1 MHYILSI
8 FVLWVSLL
16 MVSFEVSVL
25 FNKTEYLVNNSD
37 NCKNEV
43 QGILMAIGSYFVIV
57 IPIVVITTIEF
68 VRIEIKKLIYIISI
82 STYIFIR
89 IFIGLPFLDANSA
102 NQTLC
107 GELDYKYISYII
119 IGEMCQVGIIIT
131 SIILYLLVGLIR
143 QRTTIRRPTNIPI
156 LEQLPRTD
164 SPTETLVYHTYVT

>member
-16 MVSFEVSVL
+16 MVSFEVTVL
-25 FNKTEYLVNNSD
+25 FNNTEYLINNSD

-43 QGILMAIGSYFVIV
+43 QGIIMVIGSYFVIV
-57 IPIVVITTIEF
+57 IPVVVITTIEF

-107 GELDYKYISYII
+107 GELDYKYILYII

-131 SIILYLLVGLIR
+131 SIILYRLI
-143 QRTTIRRPTNIPI
+143 QTLSCCTTRRPTNIPI
-156 LEQLPRTD
+156 LEQLPGTD
-164 SPTETLVYHTYVT
+164 SPTETLVYHTCVT